1 MLSLTLFYR
10 KGLPFLNEHGL
21 FVISIYTNYFTL
33 SYVMKKTGIL
43 FTFLCLFIFASC
55 SNSNTEEEAEGANSD
70 EQNVIE
76 VEIEDAS
83 YILSGQD
90 DGEAAEDGGL
100 LYIDLQV
107 ENISDNSIQISPE
120 QDIQL
125 YDGDNQIDPSNDAYP
140 ALGL

>member
-1 MLSLTLFYR
+1 
-10 KGLPFLNEHGL
+10 
-21 FVISIYTNYFTL
+21 
-33 SYVMKKTGIL
+33 MKKTGIL

-55 SNSNTEEEAEGANSD
+55 CNSNTEEEAECANSD
-70 EQNVIE
+70 EQIVID
-76 VEIEDAS
+76 VEINDTA

-90 DGEAAEDGGL
+90 DEESAEYGVL

-125 YDGDNQIDPSNDAYP
+125 YDVDNQIDPSNDAYP
-140 ALGL
+140 ALGLEV